1 MSRSRRV
8 PRSEGRGRKGIEG
21 CHEVVV
27 MLQREKVRI
36 HRQPIIDSNVG
47 QAASGGRHHL
57 VRARKSPTSTTSPTV
72 ARALSGARE
81 VRTAVSKED
90 L

>member
-47 QAASGGRHHL
+47 QAASGW
-57 VRARKSPTSTTSPTV
+57 ATSP
-72 ARALSGARE
+72 
-81 VRTAVSKED
+81 SKSTKEPD
-90 L
+90 INH